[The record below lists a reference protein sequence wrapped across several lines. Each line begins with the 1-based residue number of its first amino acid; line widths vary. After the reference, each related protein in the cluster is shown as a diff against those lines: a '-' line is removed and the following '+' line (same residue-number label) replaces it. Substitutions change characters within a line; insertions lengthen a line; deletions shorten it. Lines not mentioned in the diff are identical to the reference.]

1 MKRKEIK
8 NKKGKIVKWCGDDNS
23 GSEVSSDKLMNFILK
38 RKYLKIKIPNSSLS
52 TGFTQTVKSVELK
65 FTS

>member
-8 NKKGKIVKWCGDDNS
+8 NKMKIVKWCGDDNS